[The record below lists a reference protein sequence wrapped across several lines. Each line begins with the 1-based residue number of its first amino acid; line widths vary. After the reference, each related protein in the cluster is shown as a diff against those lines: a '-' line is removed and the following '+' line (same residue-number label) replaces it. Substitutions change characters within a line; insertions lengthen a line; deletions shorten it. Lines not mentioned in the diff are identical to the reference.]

1 MKQFFFEKKN
11 QKTFGTWP
19 SLSGKAAAKQPKV
32 FCFFFSKKKIF
43 LSRQNQR
50 VMKLGIKYA
59 KATSLCAWLALSC
72 PAHAADPV
80 AYTVKFHP
88 TGNAALDGAVSGSS
102 QLAALRKT
110 APAGPFALVAR
121 ARQDL
126 GRLQT
131 ALESFGYYAGTIDIT
146 IDGKNLEDPSLP
158 DLLQSMPASADA
170 KIDVDVKTG
179 PLFHLGSITLNGTVP
194 EAAKLKLK
202 SGEPA
207 VASAVLAAGTSLL
220 SALQE
225 RGYALAKVDPPVATL
240 HPSSKTLDIRFKV
253 AAGPQ
258 VDIGPISFTG
268 LKRMHEAFLRRRLL
282 LVHQGQLYQ
291 PSKIEA
297 ARQALA
303 SVGAFSSVQVQAK
316 PVLDAYGE
324 IPLTFAMEERK
335 LHAVSLN
342 VGYSTDL
349 GASAGVTWSHR
360 DLFGNAEQLN
370 LTAALTGAGGTADQ
384 GLGYDAKIQFIKPDY
399 YRRDQTLE
407 VDVEGLKQDLIS
419 YDQTAITAG
428 PILTRTLSKD
438 WSVSAGL
445 KATQEQIIQE
455 GVTRDYTL
463 LALPVTAHYDGTGVA
478 NPLDDATHGVRATL
492 SATPTES
499 FASPGSTFVILQG
512 GASTYLDLSALGLA
526 RPGRTVLALRGLVG
540 SAQGAD
546 EFALPPDQRFYA
558 GGSATVR
565 GYKYQSV
572 GPQFADGN
580 PVGGTSIDAATIELR
595 QRVWGPV
602 GAAVFADAAQVST
615 RSAPFGGRLE
625 EGVGAGVRYY
635 TPIGPVRVDVA
646 VPVTRQADGDSFEL
660 YLGLGQAF

>member
-1 MKQFFFEKKN
+1 MRYD
-11 QKTFGTWP
+11 
-19 SLSGKAAAKQPKV
+19 AAATACLWIAV
-32 FCFFFSKKKIF
+32 
-43 LSRQNQR
+43 
-50 VMKLGIKYA
+50 
-59 KATSLCAWLALSC
+59 SLC
-72 PAHAADPV
+72 PAFAADPV
-80 AYTVKFHP
+80 AYTVKFEP
-88 TGNAALDGAVSGSS
+88 TGNGALDAALAGSS
-102 QLAALRKT
+102 QLAALRKA
-110 APAGPFALVAR
+110 APAGPFALVSR
-121 ARQDL
+121 ARQDV
-126 GRLQT
+126 GRLDT
-131 ALESFGYYAGTIDIT
+131 ALESFGYYAGTIAIT
-146 IDGKNLEDPSLP
+146 VEGRKLDDTALP
-158 DLLQSMPASADA
+158 DVLQAMPASAGA
-170 KIDVDVKTG
+170 KVAVSVKSG
-179 PLFHLGSITLNGTVP
+179 PLFHLGAVTLDGTVP
-194 EAAKLKLK
+194 AAAVLKLTT
-202 SGEPA
+202 GQPA
-207 VASAVLAAGTSLL
+207 VAASVLAAGSALL

-225 RGYALAKVDPPVATL
+225 QGYALARVDPPVAVL
-240 HPSSKTLDIRFKV
+240 HPARDTLDVRFKV
-253 AAGPQ
+253 VTGPR

-268 LKRMHEAFLRRRLL
+268 LARMHEAFLRRRLL
-282 LVHQGQLYQ
+282 LVHQGELYQ

-303 SVGAFSSVQVQAK
+303 SVGVFSSVQVQAK
-316 PVLDAYGE
+316 PVLDADGQ

-342 VGYSTDL
+342 LGYSTDL

-370 LTAALTGAGGTADQ
+370 ITTSLTGAGGTADQ
-384 GLGYDAKIQFIKPDY
+384 GLGYDAKIQFLKPDY

-407 VDVEGLKQDLIS
+407 IDVEGLKQNLIS
-419 YDQTAITAG
+419 YDQTEITAG
-428 PILTRTLSKD
+428 PILTRKLSKD

-445 KATQEQIIQE
+445 KATEEQIIQE

-463 LALPVTAHYDGTGVA
+463 LALPLTARYDGTGVA
-478 NPLDDATHGVRATL
+478 NPLDDATGGVRAVI

-499 FASPGSTFVILQG
+499 FTSPGSTFVILQG
-512 GASTYLDLSALGLA
+512 SASTYFDFSALGLGK
-526 RPGRTVLALRGLVG
+526 PGRTVLALRGLVG
-540 SAQGAD
+540 SAQGAS

-615 RSAPFGGRLE
+615 GSAPFGGRLE
-625 EGVGAGVRYY
+625 EGVGVGVRYY
-635 TPIGPVRVDVA
+635 TPLGPVRVDVA
-646 VPVTRQADGDSFEL
+646 VPLTRQPDGDSFEL